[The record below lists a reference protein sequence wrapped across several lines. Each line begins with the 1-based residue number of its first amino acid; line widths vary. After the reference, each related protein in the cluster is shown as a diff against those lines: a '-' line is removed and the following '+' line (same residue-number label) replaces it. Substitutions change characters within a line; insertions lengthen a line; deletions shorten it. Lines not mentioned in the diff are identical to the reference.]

1 LAQQAV
7 GILVAAAL
15 GSPWILDIDTTIK
28 TLYGRQSGAE
38 VGYNP
43 HKPGRPS
50 HSLHTYFVS
59 NLRMVLDVVV
69 CSGKQHSAMHARP
82 GLIAVLDS
90 LSKQQLPALV
100 RGDCGFGNDPF
111 IIELEDRSQPY
122 LFKLRQTSGVK
133 RMLARQF
140 ARQDW
145 TMPGVRDQG
154 WSAVEDTLRLTGW
167 EKPRRVVILR
177 RAAKS
182 NLALSRKVPEGQI
195 ELLLPGEDTELWEY
209 AVLVTNSS
217 YPLDAMAQLYRDRA
231 DAENGF
237 DELKNQWGWG
247 GFTTQD
253 MERCQT
259 SARAVALVYNWWSW
273 YCRAAKP
280 GARME
285 AHQPCVAAGRRWQ
298 GDQTCWKDNALSD
311 ADARCQEES
320 ATADRQCP
328 QGSALCE
335 ISCGAVPC
343 GRSMEDTAGL
353 CRSHNFPTPT
363 TKTHQLKCKLG
374 QITAGFRM
382 KTTAYTTSPC
392 NIIPGL

>member
-1 LAQQAV
+1 
-7 GILVAAAL
+7 
-15 GSPWILDIDTTIK
+15 
-28 TLYGRQSGAE
+28 
-38 VGYNP
+38 
-43 HKPGRPS
+43 
-50 HSLHTYFVS
+50 
-59 NLRMVLDVVV
+59 
-69 CSGKQHSAMHARP
+69 
-82 GLIAVLDS
+82 
-90 LSKQQLPALV
+90 
-100 RGDCGFGNDPF
+100 
-111 IIELEDRSQPY
+111 
-122 LFKLRQTSGVK
+122 
-133 RMLARQF
+133 
-140 ARQDW
+140 
-145 TMPGVRDQG
+145 VRDQG

-167 EKPRRVVILR
+167 KKPRLVVILR
-177 RAAKS
+177 RAANS

-217 YPLDAMAQLYRDRA
+217 YTLDAMAQLYRDRA

-285 AHQPCVAAGRRWQ
+285 AITSRALLLAAVGRATRHA
-298 GDQTCWKDNALSD
+298 GKTTLYLTPMPD
-311 ADARCQEES
+311 ADARCQAES

-335 ISCGAVPC
+335 ISCGAVSC

-363 TKTHQLKCKLG
+363 AKTPQLKRKLG
-374 QITAGFRM
+374 QVTAGFRL
-382 KTTAYTTSPC
+382 KETPHNCDENTENWIGTDDD
-392 NIIPGL
+392 NIRLRLPPSRKH